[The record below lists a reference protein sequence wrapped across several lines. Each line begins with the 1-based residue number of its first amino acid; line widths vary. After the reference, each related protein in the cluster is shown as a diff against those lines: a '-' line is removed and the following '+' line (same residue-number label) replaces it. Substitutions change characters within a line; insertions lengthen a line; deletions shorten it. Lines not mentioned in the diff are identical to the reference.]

1 MFPQKS
7 LPSISALACIYLFLI
22 SQKLRTEYLSHP
34 AWGPAPPASSP
45 WPASAWWSS
54 TSSTAS
60 RQTSSPWPGAG
71 TSGRSAACNTQYK
84 RSTIRVKMFQVL
96 HNQITCPSNSDPPHL
111 AKVTITLR
119 WGGEIKKKK
128 NLWKI
133 TNLCFRYFR
142 NFGVSDFYDCCPLGS
157 GRHRVKRLL
166 DWLIDWLICQLFPI
180 AQLELLGISLWR
192 AKSLRRSKHYGRQFL
207 SLAE

>member
-1 MFPQKS
+1 MFELNVYSLLFPQKS

-84 RSTIRVKMFQVL
+84 RSTLRVKMFQVL

-119 WGGEIKKKK
+119 WGGEIKKTK

-133 TNLCFRYFR
+133 TNYA
-142 NFGVSDFYDCCPLGS
+142 SDTSETLEFQIFTTAARWAVVVIES
-157 GRHRVKRLL
+157 KS
-166 DWLIDWLICQLFPI
+166 WLIDWLLCPLFPK
-180 AQLELLGISLWR
+180 AELELLGISSWR
-192 AKSLRRSKHYGRQFL
+192 GMSWRSSRRLKQ
-207 SLAE
+207 